1 MKNLVKY
8 NFYRYVNSG
17 KIIIN
22 YKNDDFKKE
31 EWIRNI
37 FKIMNIL
44 FVFIFI
50 FRWDK

>member
-17 KIIIN
+17 KTIIN
-22 YKNDDFKKE
+22 YKNDDLKKE
-31 EWIRNI
+31 EWIRNT

-44 FVFIFI
+44 FVSTPTP
-50 FRWDK
+50 RWDK